1 MHNQASPFVL
11 STAGLPEFVN
21 LVQPFFCS
29 FYANKTT
36 LTKVTSELG
45 LAKHSELTIISVC
58 HCHVISLFDI
68 DTYSSEILTSLE
80 LLNVILL
87 FPLFL

>member
-11 STAGLPEFVN
+11 STAGLAEFVN
-21 LVQPFFCS
+21 LVQPIFCS

-45 LAKHSELTIISVC
+45 LAKHNELTIISI
-58 HCHVISLFDI
+58 CHVTSLFDI

-80 LLNVILL
+80 LLNIILL
-87 FPLFL
+87 FPLLL